1 MDRKVRR
8 DWREGEALICDHCRG
23 VVRGRV
29 EIVREVENNGLSRLL
44 DGLIRVKHLV
54 QLCEARMDAIDQKV
68 LGAVYNF
75 LFLRMNCEICSFSFV
90 SFFCCW
96 DDDVVSVGG
105 VVGGGGGGG
114 GVEAA
119 AVYMMSVG

>member
-1 MDRKVRR
+1 MVSLFLNMDRKVRR
-8 DWREGEALICDHCRG
+8 DWREGEALICVHCRG

-29 EIVREVENNGLSRLL
+29 EIVREVENDGLSRLL

-75 LFLRMNCEICSFSFV
+75 LFLWVNCGVCGFSFV
-90 SFFCCW
+90 SFFCC
-96 DDDVVSVGG
+96 
-105 VVGGGGGGG
+105 
-114 GVEAA
+114 
-119 AVYMMSVG
+119 